1 MDTANRDF
9 LACFARSSEGF
20 VEKIAAACP
29 LNELSRMTPEYL
41 TPYLRLVAEHK
52 PVFHAAFIHPTAM
65 RSEDT
70 LRSPYRYIF
79 DPILERFSVLPKKR
93 KYMVRFYL
101 QGILAI

>member
-20 VEKIAAACP
+20 VEKIAACP
-29 LNELSRMTPEYL
+29 LNELSLMTPEYL
-41 TPYLRLVAEHK
+41 TPYLRFVDEHK
-52 PVFHAAFIHPTAM
+52 PVSHAAYIHPTAM

-70 LRSPYRYIF
+70 LRSLYLYTF
-79 DPILERFSVLPKKR
+79 DPILERFSVLPKKW